1 MSKNRG
7 LWLLVML
14 WVSVSLL
21 SVSLVGVAAAR
32 VIGGEQIHITAL
44 AKAQAVW
51 EGLKGSGIHWKNL
64 FFFLLVAI
72 PGMAILTRVI
82 AWYGKQFS
90 EPSWRKPAVKEIEF
104 VDENPIKPY
113 ATYEEYRKDLTG
125 DVDLEHFLA
134 RCRAGVPKEVMM
146 ARLKQDE
153 LKKAEAERK
162 ARKEAHDRIWDEGR
176 RMLDQRLAMLGQRV
190 ENLAPPNEAGITK
203 PEADENII
211 GYRGLAPRYVQAED
225 PKARNN
231 EG

>member
-1 MSKNRG
+1 MEKKNRG
-7 LWLLVML
+7 LLL
-14 WVSVSLL
+14 WSVLL
-21 SVSLVGVAAAR
+21 GGVAM
-32 VIGGEQIHITAL
+32 VIVAL
-44 AKAQAVW
+44 KLVRHEGAPEMLAAKAQTVGEW
-51 EGLKGSGIHWKNL
+51 LKGSGIHWKNL

-176 RMLDQRLAMLGQRV
+176 RMLDQRLAMLGARV